1 MSSAAPAASSA
12 PGAPAPSPAPIH
24 FTEDELD
31 ALVIARAVFFPVA
44 GPPQELF
51 DLDDIAS
58 WEPRFLAMFTVYH
71 GDTPVS
77 QLPLNAY
84 LATMNVR
91 VRGPALL
98 GGSAAVQGRMSMRI
112 STTAPQSISA
122 ALHMLPPNVIFLYAD
137 QAAPTH
143 NHSAQ

>member
-12 PGAPAPSPAPIH
+12 SGAPAPIH
-24 FTEDELD
+24 FTDDELD

-51 DLDDIAS
+51 ELDDMTS
-58 WEPRFLAMFTVYH
+58 WEPRFLAMFAMYH

-98 GGSAAVQGRMSMRI
+98 GGSAAVQGRMPMRI
-112 STTAPQSISA
+112 SSTAPQSISA

-143 NHSAQ
+143 HHNA